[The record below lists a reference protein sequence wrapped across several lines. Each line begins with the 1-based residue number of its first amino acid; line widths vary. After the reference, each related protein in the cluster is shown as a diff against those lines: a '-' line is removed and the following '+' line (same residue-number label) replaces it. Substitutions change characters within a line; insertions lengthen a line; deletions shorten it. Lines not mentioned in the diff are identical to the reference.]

1 MKNILHNFS
10 SHGKPEPPVF
20 TTIAT
25 EGQGIPE
32 LYLGLMNLTG
42 EMELSGQLETRRLE
56 RYKSRISDLIRERL
70 EDEFWTAEK
79 SAILEQAARS
89 LDTVSGAPVDI
100 ANILLKNR
108 TVHD

>member
-1 MKNILHNFS
+1 
-10 SHGKPEPPVF
+10 
-20 TTIAT
+20 
-25 EGQGIPE
+25 
-32 LYLGLMNLTG
+32 MNLTG